1 MTAPVAAT
9 APAAHPDPERARV
22 LRRRVRLIVALTIG
36 YNVIEGVIALIAGS
50 AANSAALIGFGIDS
64 GIEVLSA
71 AAVAWQFTRRDPE
84 RYEKP
89 VLRVIALAFFALAG
103 YTIVGSTLAL
113 SGVTPPESSST
124 GIVLAAVSVVIMPA
138 LSLLERRTGR
148 ELGSA
153 TVVADST
160 QTMICSLLS
169 AAVLIG
175 LLANALLGWAWADAL
190 AAIVIGLFAVRE
202 GIEAWNGD
210 TCATAIGE
218 LMEGDEH
225 EHEHEHDDHHHE
237 HGHRDHDHDADHDA
251 DGAAR

>member
-1 MTAPVAAT
+1 MTAPAAAT
-9 APAAHPDPERARV
+9 APAARPDPERVRV
-22 LRRRVRLIVALTIG
+22 LRRRVRLIVSLTIG
-36 YNVIEGVIALIAGS
+36 YNVIEGIIALIAGS

-113 SGVTPPESSST
+113 TGVTPPESSST

-160 QTMICSLLS
+160 QAMICSLLS

-175 LLANALLGWAWADAL
+175 LVANAAFGWAWADAL

-218 LMEGDEH
+218 LMEGDAH
-225 EHEHEHDDHHHE
+225 HEHEHDHLHH
-237 HGHRDHDHDADHDA
+237 DHDHDHDRRGHHDA
-251 DGAAR
+251 EGTPR

>member
-1 MTAPVAAT
+1 MTAPVAA
-9 APAAHPDPERARV
+9 APVVRPNRERTRV
-22 LRRRVRLIVALTIG
+22 LRRRVKLIVGLTIG

-113 SGVTPPESSST
+113 TGVTPPGSSST

-148 ELGSA
+148 ELGSV
-153 TVVADST
+153 TVVADSK

-169 AAVLIG
+169 AAVLLG
-175 LLANALLGWAWADAL
+175 LVANAAFGWAWADAL

-218 LMEGDEH
+218 LMEGEH
-225 EHEHEHDDHHHE
+225 EHQ
-237 HGHRDHDHDADHDA
+237 DHDHDHDHDHHDDRA
-251 DGAAR
+251 DGENDGAMR

>member
-1 MTAPVAAT
+1 MTAPAGTAAT
-9 APAAHPDPERARV
+9 RPDQERKRV
-22 LRRRVRLIVALTIG
+22 LRRRVKIIVSLTIG
-36 YNVIEGVIALIAGS
+36 YNVIEGIIALIAGA

-64 GIEVLSA
+64 GVEVLSTT
-71 AAVAWQFTRRDPE
+71 AVAWQFTRRDPE

-89 VLRVIALAFFALAG
+89 VLRVIAIAFFALAA
-103 YTIVGSTLAL
+103 YTIVGSTLTL
-113 SGVTPPESSST
+113 TGVTQPESSST

-138 LSLLERRTGR
+138 LSLLERRTGL

-153 TVVADST
+153 TVVADAK

-175 LLANALLGWAWADAL
+175 LVANAAFSWAWADAL

-202 GIEAWNGD
+202 GLEAWNGD

-218 LMEGDEH
+218 LMEG
-225 EHEHEHDDHHHE
+225 EHDEQGHHHE
-237 HGHRDHDHDADHDA
+237 AGHDHQHDHN
-251 DGAAR
+251 AR